1 MRAQGRHWGALA
13 ALLHRASGVAL
24 ALFLPLHFLALGL
37 ALDGAARLDGLLR
50 WTEQPLL
57 KASEAALVVAL
68 TVHLALGLR
77 VLVIEFL
84 PWRGHL
90 KGLAAASLLAAAGA
104 GAAFL
109 ASLY

>member
-1 MRAQGRHWGALA
+1 MGWAQGHWGSVA
-13 ALLHRASGVAL
+13 ALLHRLSGVAL

-37 ALDGAARLDGLLR
+37 ALDGEARLDGMLR
-50 WTEQPLL
+50 WTDQPLV
-57 KASEAALVVAL
+57 KASEVALLVAL

-84 PWRGHL
+84 PWQGHL
-90 KGLAAASLLAAAGA
+90 KGFAAASLLVAAGA

-109 ASLY
+109 AALT